1 MATCKWNSEIKPE
14 GSTLDQPMLF
24 VCCCDQYKSMRFVRR
39 SIWLPSRVVK
49 ILAPPLSS
57 PKPSAS
63 QEKLSEHAKQR
74 ALQGNPQPPAWNENW
89 DLPRTPPPISEN
101 WDLPRPPSP
110 ISDVPLPPSW
120 PDIPRPPGGYNRPS
134 WVHDLPRLPGTG
146 PDNDFHPPSDPR
158 GPIIYP

>member
-1 MATCKWNSEIKPE
+1 M
-14 GSTLDQPMLF
+14 
-24 VCCCDQYKSMRFVRR
+24 V
-39 SIWLPSRVVK
+39 
-49 ILAPPLSS
+49 ILVFECV
-57 PKPSAS
+57 SAS

-74 ALQGNPQPPAWNENW
+74 ALQGNPQPPAWN
-89 DLPRTPPPISEN
+89 EN

-134 WVHDLPRLPGTG
+134 GVHDLPRLPGTG